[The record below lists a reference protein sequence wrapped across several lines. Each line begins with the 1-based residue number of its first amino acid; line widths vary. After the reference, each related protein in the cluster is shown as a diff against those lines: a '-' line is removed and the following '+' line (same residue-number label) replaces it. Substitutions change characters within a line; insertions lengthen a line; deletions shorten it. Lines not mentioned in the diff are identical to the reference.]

1 MGNGAVSLYILIES
15 LKYKQSRKKTQ
26 NGTSLLLS
34 YFCRFQKIISLYFME
49 MHTPHIKRAQT
60 CNDLPDRDQNF
71 LELGIVQRHS
81 GGYVLFPSSAAR
93 SIRNNGGQLNRL
105 NDCDHF

>member
-1 MGNGAVSLYILIES
+1 MGNDAVSLYILIES

-81 GGYVLFPSSAAR
+81 EGYVLFPSNAAR

-105 NDCDHF
+105 NDCDHI

>member
-1 MGNGAVSLYILIES
+1 MGNDAVSLYILIES

-49 MHTPHIKRAQT
+49 MHTPHIKRALTYAMICQT
-60 CNDLPDRDQNF
+60 GTRTFWSWASFSDI
-71 LELGIVQRHS
+71 LGVTFCFH
-81 GGYVLFPSSAAR
+81 LTPP
-93 SIRNNGGQLNRL
+93 GQSETMVVS
-105 NDCDHF
+105 